1 MEEFSKFMVQI
12 DRHIDDAQ
20 RQVKSFSDTLQKRVE
35 LNLNNLYDGAFQTE
49 IRQDQAAH
57 YELMDNT
64 DFIFHNVTLGLKAM
78 DEIRLSIYDP
88 KKPVDIGQIPLR

>member
-1 MEEFSKFMVQI
+1 MVQI
-12 DRHIDDAQ
+12 DRHIDEAQ
-20 RQVKSFSDTLQKRVE
+20 SQVKSFSDTLQKRVE

-49 IRQDQAAH
+49 IRQDKAAH

-88 KKPVDIGQIPLR
+88 KKPVDIGQIPVR